1 MNHIP
6 FSAISFFVLNMDDHC
21 DRRESKYQ
29 QRINTIIHLSNRN
42 DGFCILHTTAI
53 LSITNQTI
61 PTVFTIVS
69 SIVAKQDQLPH
80 N

>member
-6 FSAISFFVLNMDDHC
+6 FSAISFFVLNMDGHC

-29 QRINTIIHLSNRN
+29 QRINTINHLSNRN

-53 LSITNQTI
+53 LSITNQAI

-69 SIVAKQDQLPH
+69 SIVAKQD
-80 N
+80 